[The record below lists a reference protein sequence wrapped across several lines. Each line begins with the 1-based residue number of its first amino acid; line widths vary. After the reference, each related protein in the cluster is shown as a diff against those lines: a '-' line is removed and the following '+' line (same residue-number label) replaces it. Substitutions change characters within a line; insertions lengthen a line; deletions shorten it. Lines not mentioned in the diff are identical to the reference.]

1 MVKGSKKMTASGERF
16 TLRDLSKPNLIALN
30 RALNDRL
37 AEMRRKLAEAT
48 NPASQ
53 AIYSINSENM
63 LDVLRVVDTL
73 LEIRPEYLNDHQA

>member
-1 MVKGSKKMTASGERF
+1 MVKGSKKMTSSGERY
-16 TLRDLSKPNLIALN
+16 TLRDLSRPNLIALN

-37 AEMRRKLAEAT
+37 AQLRGLASTTDSTEYKAL
-48 NPASQ
+48 
-53 AIYSINSENM
+53 YSIGQENC